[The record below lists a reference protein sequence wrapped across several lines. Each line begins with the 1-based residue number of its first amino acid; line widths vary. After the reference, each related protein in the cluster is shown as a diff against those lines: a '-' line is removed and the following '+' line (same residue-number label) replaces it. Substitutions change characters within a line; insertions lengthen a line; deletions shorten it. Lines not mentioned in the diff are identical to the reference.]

1 MAKVK
6 LSLLGTK
13 SFSGCAD
20 SEEIDASTDF
30 QVTDADCVAFCAR
43 LSAGDFKRLRV
54 LKLVSVFL
62 FVVLVFVLCVFV
74 VARSQGG

>member
-6 LSLLGTK
+6 LGTK
-13 SFSGCAD
+13 SFSAD
-20 SEEIDASTDF
+20 SEEIDASSS
-30 QVTDADCVAFCAR
+30 QVSDADCVAFCAR

-54 LKLVSVFL
+54 LCLVSVFL
-62 FVVLVFVLCVFV
+62 FFLLFCACFV